1 MQAYSIQE
9 AQKQLGNLVEAA
21 LHGETILIQL
31 NEQQAIQ
38 LIPLNQEKKPRKAGS
53 ARNLITIAD
62 DFDAPLNDFSEYQ
75 E

>member
-9 AQKQLGNLVEAA
+9 AQEQLGELVEAA

-31 NEQQAIQ
+31 NEKQTIQ
-38 LIPLNQEKKPRKAGS
+38 LIPLRHEKKPRKAGS
-53 ARNLITIAD
+53 ARNLVTIAD
-62 DFDAPLNDFSEYQ
+62 DFDTPLNDFSEYQ